1 MKMQPAYEWVYGCV
15 SRTGQAVNRIRAVVG
30 KYKKE
35 TNKIPNSKN
44 KSDSAWKSEYG
55 VEISKRL
62 AVPENLGCVAL
73 LACQNKRER
82 KKRIGMWWEMG

>member
-1 MKMQPAYEWVYGCV
+1 MGHKVSPVFWFRGMQRFCV
-15 SRTGQAVNRIRAVVG
+15 LVAAS
-30 KYKKE
+30 KKLSWSVE
-35 TNKIPNSKN
+35 NENPELKN